1 MKSLPFKPHI
11 EGEENKEIESE
22 FLSNLLVLEL
32 FVLLSRALKTEWE
45 NSIRDKST
53 KLRELISISVNYI
66 KNNFERDISLEDIAR
81 YVFLSPG
88 YFIRAFRE
96 ETGTSPINYL
106 LKIRVERAMELLAD
120 TDDRIID
127 IALAV
132 GFSSQQRF
140 NEMFK
145 KHTGMTPTQYRKT
158 VRKH

>member
-1 MKSLPFKPHI
+1 MSGTFP
-11 EGEENKEIESE
+11 
-22 FLSNLLVLEL
+22 
-32 FVLLSRALKTEWE
+32 
-45 NSIRDKST
+45 
-53 KLRELISISVNYI
+53 
-66 KNNFERDISLEDIAR
+66 EDIAR
-81 YVFLSPG
+81 HVFLSPG

-145 KHTGMTPTQYRKT
+145 TYRNDSHTI
-158 VRKH
+158 